1 VKTVERRHLKQNE
14 FAQTV
19 QSASTWVAENRDLT
33 VKIAGAALIVLVVV
47 GGYSFTSVQTVD
59 NTYRYDPVANT
70 WTELAPM
77 PQRTIVSAAVYYPP
91 TNKIYVFGG
100 SDRDLQVVF
109 DLTQIYDIATN
120 SWSMGPT
127 MPAPRS
133 QMAHGYNPANGKIYL
148 NGGYETAFID
158 SVSDQTWSFDPATG
172 AHDVTSYDCQFLGS
186 QALTA
191 VIIGTMK
198 LPAESPRTRP

>member
-1 VKTVERRHLKQNE
+1 M
-14 FAQTV
+14 
-19 QSASTWVAENRDLT
+19 
-33 VKIAGAALIVLVVV
+33 
-47 GGYSFTSVQTVD
+47 D
-59 NTYRYDPVANT
+59 NVYRYDPVANT
-70 WTELAPM
+70 WSSLAPM
-77 PQRTIVSAAVYYPP
+77 PQRAIVSAAVYYPP

-158 SVSDQTWSFDPATG
+158 SVSDQTWSFDPVTGTFTTLAPSPAIQGGTASGSINGHLIMAGGRTNPDATLDLTWDYNI
-172 AHDVTSYDCQFLGS
+172 ATDCWTQLTSMP
-186 QALTA
+186 T
-191 VIIGTMK
+191 
-198 LPAESPRTRP
+198 PRTSPAASLPRATSGRSEEATPSPTRSRRPMS